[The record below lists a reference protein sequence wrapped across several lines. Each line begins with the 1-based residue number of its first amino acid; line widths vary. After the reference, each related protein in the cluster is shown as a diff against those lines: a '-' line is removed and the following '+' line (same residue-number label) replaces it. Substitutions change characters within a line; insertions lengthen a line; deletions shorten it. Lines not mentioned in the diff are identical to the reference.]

1 MARIE
6 DNIVGIIG
14 RTPLVR
20 LTSICNGL
28 PGNIVA
34 KLELQNPMRSIKDRA
49 AHAMIETAEMTGQL
63 KKGATVIEATSGN
76 TGIALAFICAAKGYP
91 LIITMPDDASAEK
104 RQLLENLGAKVH
116 LTPREQF
123 MKGAIDKALEIF
135 KNTTLAFM
143 PMQFENP
150 SNPKSHFDFTGPEIW
165 NDTDGEVECFVAGV
179 GTGGTIT
186 GVGQYLKA
194 RSSHIKVIAVEPSDS
209 AVLSGRPAGHHKIQ
223 GIGAGFIPN
232 ILDRDVIDEII
243 TVNYASTQALC
254 RELAKNEGILIG
266 MSSGANLVAARE
278 IASRNENQ
286 DKLIVT
292 ILCDTGERYLSTG
305 LFKY

>member
-20 LTSICNGL
+20 LNSICRDL

-34 KLELQNPMRSIKDRA
+34 KLEFQNPMRSIKDRA

-76 TGIALAFICAAKGYP
+76 TGIALAFVCAAKGYP
-91 LIITMPDDASAEK
+91 LIITMPEFASDEK
-104 RQLLENLGAKVH
+104 KQMLENLGATVH
-116 LTPREQF
+116 LTPTKKL
-123 MKGAIDKALEIF
+123 MKGAIDKAVEIY
-135 KNTTLAFM
+135 NSLDSAFM
-143 PMQFENP
+143 PMQFENS

-165 NDTDGEVECFVAGV
+165 NDTDGEISCFVAGV

-186 GVGQYLKA
+186 GVGSYLKA
-194 RSSHIKVIAVEPSDS
+194 RRKSIHIVAVEPSDS
-209 AVLSGRPAGHHKIQ
+209 AVLSGKEPGPHKIQ

-232 ILDRDVIDEII
+232 ILDRDVLDEII
-243 TVNYASTQALC
+243 TVEYEEARNIC
-254 RELAKNEGILIG
+254 RQLARTEGILVG
-266 MSSGANLVAARE
+266 MSSGANLTAALK
-278 IASRNENQ
+278 IASREAFQ

-292 ILCDTGERYLSTG
+292 VLCDTGERYLSTG
-305 LFKY
+305 LFKF